1 MNYNDKTKE
10 ELIKEL
16 QKTYDLVVCDTP
28 PVGIVTD
35 GLLVM
40 KMADVPIYVV
50 RAAYS
55 KRIFLTNLN
64 KLITANNFSK
74 LSVILNGV
82 GKAGTYGYGYGYG
95 YGGYGYGGYGYGT
108 GGSGYYDETPNP
120 TLWAKV
126 KDIFTKEKQ
135 EN

>member
-1 MNYNDKTKE
+1 
-10 ELIKEL
+10 
-16 QKTYDLVVCDTP
+16 
-28 PVGIVTD
+28 
-35 GLLVM
+35 
-40 KMADVPIYVV
+40 
-50 RAAYS
+50 
-55 KRIFLTNLN
+55 LN

-82 GKAGTYGYGYGYG
+82 GKAGTY
-95 YGGYGYGGYGYGT
+95 GYGYGT